1 MKIADAVEVLATTF
15 QSLDTVAKGL
25 EVKASEVATAL
36 AKAKPDT
43 LEFVCLTILAKYNPV
58 VQTIEQPTEQ
68 PTE

>member
-15 QSLDTVAKGL
+15 QSLDAVAQGL

-43 LEFVCLTILAKYNPV
+43 TEFVCLTILAKFNPV
-58 VQTIEQPTEQ
+58 VEQQTEQ
-68 PTE
+68 QTTE